1 MNNMEKFYTKKS
13 FLIMF
18 IFSILFLGIGIC
30 YAASSET
37 YKTISSVADF
47 SFIEPTVK
55 HEAIPTVLANGKL
68 NAKVS
73 VTFGEAK
80 AANIYL
86 EYKLDSDTNIST
98 VSIKNVAS
106 KREYYLATPD
116 GLITEENTS
125 IEYRIVGEFTIE
137 GEPEPYYAY
146 APTDASSTTFV
157 TADVISVIEEE
168 NVNGSDGAEI
178 KVFSGDQS
186 KGDEGYVI
194 VSVPKGAY
202 DGTHKVTVDFLEDIS
217 YADSSSS
224 GKRETVISAVSVDVD
239 SISELK
245 KAIAIKNLPLQNET
259 KANKFSLQFF
269 DGAEWKTVP
278 KSGLSVDKKNQTYS
292 FSADTLGVYRVLE
305 TIALSDSSYRPS
317 NRIVVKNKIPGS
329 YPGFEF
335 KYLKEGDKVKIY
347 NLKGKKIAE
356 LNSGSSDGFVWEGK
370 KGTNNSGDWVESGTY
385 IYQIKLK
392 DGGDV
397 ISGTIAFVW

>member
-47 SFIEPTVK
+47 SSVTPAVK
-55 HEAIPTVLANGKL
+55 HDKIPTVLANGKF
-68 NAKVS
+68 NAKAIVS
-73 VTFGEAK
+73 FGGATMSEA
-80 AANIYL
+80 NLYL
-86 EYKLDSDTNIST
+86 EYKLDSVNIST
-98 VSIKNVAS
+98 VSIKKVAT
-106 KREYYLATPD
+106 RIDYYLAIPE
-116 GLITEENTS
+116 GVITEDLES
-125 IEYRIVGEFTIE
+125 IEYRIVGEFKIK
-137 GEPEPYYAY
+137 GQSEPFYAY
-146 APTDASSTTFV
+146 APSSTTFV
-157 TADVISVIEEE
+157 TTDVISIIEEDIDGSE
-168 NVNGSDGAEI
+168 NSEI

-186 KGDEGYVI
+186 KDDGYVT

-202 DGTHKVTVDFLEDIS
+202 DGTHKVTVDFLEDVS
-217 YADSSSS
+217 YADASSS
-224 GKRETVISAVSVDVD
+224 GQRETVISAVSVDVD
-239 SISELK
+239 SVSELK
-245 KAIAIKNLPLQNET
+245 QPITIKNLPLQTET
-259 KANKFSLQFF
+259 KANRFSLQIF

-278 KSGLSVDKKNQTYS
+278 KANLSVDKKNQTYS
-292 FSADTLGVYRVLE
+292 FSADTLGTYRVLE
-305 TIALSDSSYRPS
+305 TIVLSDSSYRPS

-347 NLKGKKIAE
+347 NLKGKKVAE
-356 LNSGSSDGFVWEGK
+356 LSSGSSDGFIWEGK